1 MIFFYLLKMEEIN
14 MIRDNMISEIQ
25 EKDLEQLQKIMRQVF
40 NSNTNDPKAKNFYET
55 SKKNKDIY
63 VLGYYIENILV
74 GTVTLNI
81 LTTPSGKEAT
91 IWNLAVLK
99 EYRKSGIATKLMNK
113 AEEIVKNYKDI
124 GRIWLFSGVQRKEA
138 HKLYNKLGYDEN
150 VDKAFIK
157 YID

>member
-1 MIFFYLLKMEEIN
+1 

-25 EKDLEQLQKIMRQVF
+25 KKDLEQLQKIMRQVF
-40 NSNTNDPKAKNFYET
+40 NSNTSDPKAKNFYET

>member
-1 MIFFYLLKMEEIN
+1 

-40 NSNTNDPKAKNFYET
+40 NSNTSDPKAKNFYET